1 MKIAIIND
9 THCGVRNSAEIFL
22 NNADEFYD
30 NVFFPYL
37 IEHNIKQIIH
47 LGDYYD
53 QRKFIN
59 FKALNQ
65 NRKSFLNKLREHEI
79 EMMIIPGNHDVFYK
93 NTNDLN
99 SLKEL
104 LGHFMDEIE
113 IVMEPT
119 VKTFDGLNIA
129 LVPWINTEN
138 HDTTLEFIKTC
149 KADIL
154 GGHLELNG
162 FEVLKGI
169 RHKHGMD
176 ASPFSR
182 FEMVM
187 SGHFHTKS
195 QKDNIY
201 YLGSQMEFFWGDAH
215 DPKFFHVL
223 DTSTRELTPIHN
235 PHTLFE
241 KIYYDDLSDFDYD
254 EYPFKNLNN
263 KFVKVIVVNKTDIFK
278 FDKFVDK
285 IQSRK
290 IHELKIAENFS
301 EFIGENVD
309 DDKVSVEDTSTLL
322 NSYIEAAETVLDK
335 NKIKSK
341 MKNLLSEAQTLEI
354 A

>member
-9 THCGVRNSAEIFL
+9 THCGIRNSAGIFL
-22 NNADEFYD
+22 DNADEFYD
-30 NVFFPYL
+30 KVFFPYL
-37 IEHNIKQIIH
+37 IKHKIKQIIH

-65 NRKSFLNKLREHEI
+65 NRKSFLNKLREHNI
-79 EMMIIPGNHDVFYK
+79 DMIIIPGNHDVFYK

-104 LGHFMDEIE
+104 LGHFMNEIK

-119 VKTFDGLNIA
+119 VVTFDGLDIA
-129 LVPWINTEN
+129 LLPWINSEN
-138 HDTTLEFIKTC
+138 YDKSMEFVKNC

-169 RHKHGMD
+169 THKHGMD
-176 ASPFSR
+176 SKPFSR
-182 FEMVM
+182 FEMVL

-195 QKDNIY
+195 QKDNIH
-201 YLGSQMEFFWGDAH
+201 YLGSQMEFTWSDAH
-215 DPKFFHVL
+215 DPKYFHVL
-223 DTSTRELTPIHN
+223 DTKTRKLKPIRN
-235 PHTLFE
+235 PHTLHE
-241 KIYYDDLSDFDYD
+241 KIYYDDKEDVDYSK
-254 EYPFKNLNN
+254 YPIGKLKN

-278 FDKFVDK
+278 FDKFIDR
-285 IQSRK
+285 IQNQK

-309 DDKVSVEDTSTLL
+309 DEKVSVEDTFTLL
-322 NSYIEAAETVLDK
+322 NSYIEATETVLDK
-335 NKIKSK
+335 DKIKSK